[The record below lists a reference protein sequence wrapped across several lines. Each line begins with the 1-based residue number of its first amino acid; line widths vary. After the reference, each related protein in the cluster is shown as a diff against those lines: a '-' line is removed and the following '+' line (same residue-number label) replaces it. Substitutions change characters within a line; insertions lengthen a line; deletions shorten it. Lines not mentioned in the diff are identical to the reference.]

1 VSDGG
6 QVQRQRPVALR
17 IEGLS
22 KSFQRRRVLHDI
34 NLEVTASEVVV
45 IMGPSGAGKSTLL
58 RCINCLD
65 TPDAGS
71 VVVGAERM
79 GFRWERGRWVPDSKR
94 DLQRKRARI
103 GMLFQRFNLFANLTV
118 LDNVALG
125 PRKVAGM
132 GKEQAYDLARRL
144 LRRVYMTD
152 HERKY
157 PSDLSGGEK
166 QRVAMARALA
176 MNPTLLLLDEPTS
189 ALDPELV
196 GEVLRV
202 IGEVARDGMTMVIV
216 THEMAF
222 AREVADRVIFM
233 EGGCFVE
240 ENDPEVMFTRPR
252 EQRTIKFLARIL
264 REEESRGAR

>member
-1 VSDGG
+1 VDGSRG
-6 QVQRQRPVALR
+6 QTSVALR

-22 KSFQRRRVLHDI
+22 KSFQGRRVLQDI
-34 NLEVTASEVVV
+34 DLEVRASEIVVV
-45 IMGPSGAGKSTLL
+45 MGPSGAGKSTLL
-58 RCINCLD
+58 RCINFLEVPD
-65 TPDAGS
+65 TGS
-71 VVVGAERM
+71 VVVATERM
-79 GFRWERGRWVPDSKR
+79 GYRWERGRWVADSKR
-94 DLQRKRARI
+94 ELQRKRARI

-118 LDNVALG
+118 LDNVAIG

-132 GKEQAYDLARRL
+132 SKEQAYDLARLL

-157 PSDLSGGEK
+157 PSDLSGGEQ

-202 IGEVARDGMTMVIV
+202 IGEVARDGMTMLIV
-216 THEMAF
+216 SHEMAF

-233 EGGCFVE
+233 ESGCFVE
-240 ENDPEVMFTRPR
+240 ENNPDVMFTRPR
-252 EQRTIKFLARIL
+252 EERTKKFLARIL
-264 REEESRGAR
+264 REEESRGPR